1 MYLWRARTYCLRV
14 GVEVVPATDLENL
27 TYSQCA
33 VGIPTKGELVGVP
46 TFVPLGPIPE
56 TVRHPA
62 PSQGVSVLDLPG
74 AGHLLLGLLPLPLL
88 LARAHGQ
95 PVMEQAEKFVE

>member
-1 MYLWRARTYCLRV
+1 MLHSLV

-33 VGIPTKGELVGVP
+33 VGIPPEGELVPVVGIAPV
-46 TFVPLGPIPE
+46 GPIPE
-56 TVRHPA
+56 TVRDPA

-95 PVMEQAEKFVE
+95 PVMEQAKSS